1 MANSNR
7 DALGRWASAQVS
19 SGTDPAQRGAA
30 SSFAALPSASRSGA
44 SGAPPSISSATDPA
58 AQQRQSGGSGAVIPD
73 AASADWGNLHDASAK
88 LLGSGGGAS
97 KGGGLKLGGP
107 GRFNAQQP
115 EPMDLSPTDLQSH
128 LDRVVGGGS
137 DDNPGP
143 GPGSPPA
150 PGFGA
155 ALRAGGYS
163 GQSEG
168 PGQHQVQAADV
179 PRTALM
185 SPVPESQ
192 GPLRAS
198 ARLARVRLRPAAR
211 KPQEPPQESPS
222 WHR

>member
-1 MANSNR
+1 MSTISNANR
-7 DALGRWASAQVS
+7 DSLGRWSSTPNIPSPPASAR
-19 SGTDPAQRGAA
+19 P
-30 SSFAALPSASRSGA
+30 GA
-44 SGAPPSISSATDPA
+44 SGAPASFSGPGTDPA

-168 PGQHQVQAADV
+168 PGQHQVQAGGRAAHGSDV
-179 PRTALM
+179 PGTGVPGPAEGIGEAGAGEAAAGGAEAAGAASGLAELAPLALA
-185 SPVPESQ
+185 
-192 GPLRAS
+192 L
-198 ARLARVRLRPAAR
+198 
-211 KPQEPPQESPS
+211 
-222 WHR
+222 